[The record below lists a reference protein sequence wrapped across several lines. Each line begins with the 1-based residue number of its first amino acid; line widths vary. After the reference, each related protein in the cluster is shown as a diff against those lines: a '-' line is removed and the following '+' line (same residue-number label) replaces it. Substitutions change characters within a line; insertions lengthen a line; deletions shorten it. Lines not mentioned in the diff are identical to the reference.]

1 MCIVLFHKL
10 TVAGLDLEKLVQETG
25 YAKLDCWDTW
35 HPAMEPALQAQAA
48 GQRKIEE
55 WAQSDPVGWGRHCD
69 RLEALQRP
77 PPPSKPAGL
86 VLKRKRTTMD
96 DKRAADIHYG
106 KVPPPAKRAR
116 IEEEDS
122 EEYEVGD
129 DEDDEYDDD
138 EEESDE
144 ADHEGDE
151 VDDEGD
157 EDDEGEDDELRRTVI
172 ELLVRP
178 EPAGR

>member
-1 MCIVLFHKL
+1 MCIVCFHKL
-10 TVAGLDLEKLVQETG
+10 TIAGLDLEKPVQETDF
-25 YAKLDCWDTW
+25 AKLDCWDTW

-48 GQRKIEE
+48 AQREIEQ
-55 WAQSDPVGWGRHCD
+55 WAHSDPVGWGRHCD

-77 PPPSKPAGL
+77 PPPSKPAGP
-86 VLKRKRTTMD
+86 VLKRKRTMMD

-106 KVPPPAKRAR
+106 KAPPPAKRAR

-122 EEYEVGD
+122 EGYEDGD
-129 DEDDEYDDD
+129 DEDDEFDDD
-138 EEESDE
+138 E
-144 ADHEGDE
+144 GDE
-151 VDDEGD
+151 DDED
-157 EDDEGEDDELRRTVI
+157 EDDEGEDDELLRTAI